1 MLGILALVALIG
13 CVICWIIV
21 LIKIFQND
29 GALKGILGLICSL
42 FAFIWGWMHSG
53 RLGVKNIMMIWT
65 VLLIIYIILGALG
78 GFNFSYSAGTPLP
91 TP

>member
-1 MLGILALVALIG
+1 MLGILALVALVG
-13 CVICWIIV
+13 CAICWIIV

-42 FAFIWGWMHSG
+42 FAFVWGWMNAT

-65 VLLIIYIILGALG
+65 LLLIIYLILGATG
-78 GFNFSYSAGTPLP
+78 GFNFSLGTPA

>member
-1 MLGILALVALIG
+1 MLGILALLALIG
-13 CVICWIIV
+13 CVICWILV

-42 FAFIWGWMHSG
+42 FAFIWGWMNAG
-53 RLGVKNIMMIWT
+53 RLNIKNIMMAWT
-65 VLLIIYIILGALG
+65 VLLIIYAILVALG
-78 GFNFSYSAGTPLP
+78 GGFNYSFGTPTP